1 MTPCKFPQGIMI
13 DSEGYVYEQDG
24 KGNPAGF
31 TDALSAEYIDKG
43 SADLEQDLDI
53 DQREIEIC
61 IIIK

>member
-1 MTPCKFPQGIMI
+1 MI